1 MNSLRLA
8 DDLLEQI
15 QAREQRYQEQAY
27 LFVLAT
33 IEFLQERL
41 TVRRHLSGQELAHG
55 VREHATDRFG
65 LMAASVL
72 KHWGIAETMDIGRI
86 VFTLVD
92 VGLLVTQPGDRIE
105 DFAGQYDFDTAFDDW
120 SYVWQGVA
128 RNEIRGLGH
137 GGEGRGEVS

>member
-1 MNSLRLA
+1 MNAVRLA
-8 DDLLEQI
+8 DDLMEQI
-15 QAREQRYQEQAY
+15 QAREPRYLEQGY

-41 TVRRHLSGQELAHG
+41 PVRRHLTGQELAHG
-55 VREHATDRFG
+55 VREYASERFG

-72 KHWGIAETMDIGRI
+72 GHWGIADTMDIGRI
-86 VFTLVD
+86 VYTLVD

-105 DFAGQYDFDTAFDDW
+105 DFEGQYDFETAFDDW

-128 RNEIRGLGH
+128 REEIRGSGH
-137 GGEGRGEVS
+137 GGSGRGEVS